1 LVALRT
7 VASVEFVAYAAS
19 HCPAW
24 HWQVLNVGGGRL
36 MAKPE
41 FLVINIGAGVQEG
54 ASATVV
60 GVAES
65 MDAAKELIRTMRA
78 NVTDRIVIAERKT
91 VITRTPVVELKERDE
106 SVLVNP
112 EVEAA
117 KSNGDVD
124 DEVTG

>member
-1 LVALRT
+1 
-7 VASVEFVAYAAS
+7 
-19 HCPAW
+19 
-24 HWQVLNVGGGRL
+24 